1 VRRSLLLVWA
11 LGVAAGCASVSKDQ
25 ADTER
30 LMWDAAQECRLRY
43 PTIQSVNQIDVYGRL
58 HYTYHGSGHENAA
71 FLRCYQDGINDKL
84 RAAASIPAE
93 RVVLD
98 ADAPGRIVVN
108 GATNRGT
115 VVVPVRIN
123 GATDSRLLVDTGSSL
138 TLLSTK
144 LASQLELPINVN
156 TRRSILILAGGREV
170 AVPRVRLASV
180 KLATAAVENL
190 YIGVYDVLPASPE
203 IHGVLGMDFL
213 RHFNVSIDHGRR
225 RLVLTPLTQEREQP
239 SEIRQRP

>member
-1 VRRSLLLVWA
+1 MRRCLLLVWA
-11 LGVAAGCASVSKDQ
+11 LSVATGCAAVSKDQ

-30 LMWDAAQECRLRY
+30 LMWDAAQACRLRY
-43 PTIQSVNQIDVYGRL
+43 PTIQSINKIDVYGRIHL
-58 HYTYHGSGHENAA
+58 TYQGSGHENAA
-71 FLRCYQDGINDKL
+71 FLRCYQDGFNEKL
-84 RAAASIPAE
+84 RATANIPPE

-98 ADAPGRIVVN
+98 DGAPRRIVVN

-123 GATDSRLLVDTGSSL
+123 DAADSRLLVDTGSSL

-144 LASQLELPINVN
+144 LAAQLQLPINVN
-156 TRRSILILAGGREV
+156 TRRSILTLAGGREV

-190 YIGVYDVLPASPE
+190 YIGVYDVLPATPE

-213 RHFNVSIDHGRR
+213 RHFDVSIDQQRR
-225 RLVLTPLTQEREQP
+225 QLVLTPLTD
-239 SEIRQRP
+239 